1 MFLVFSSVVFSSS
14 HSSPTLTWLRN
25 LCALMILMIL
35 REFPS
40 VLKSL
45 TEDQKL
51 AIFTVFAEELAKN
64 IKLTKQ
70 VICEK
75 IASNNMLKD
84 LTSCPSSIKKVANYL
99 SYQQRR
105 SPDRPHPPSSTFT
118 RVGKWV
124 SALEETASRVSL
136 REV

>member
-14 HSSPTLTWLRN
+14 HSSPTLTWLRD
-25 LCALMILMIL
+25 LCALMIL
-35 REFPS
+35 RDFKS

-51 AIFTVFAEELAKN
+51 AISTLFTEELAKN

-70 VICEK
+70 VISEK

-105 SPDRPHPPSSTFT
+105 SPTGLTHLPAPCPPSH
-118 RVGKWV
+118 V
-124 SALEETASRVSL
+124 LESG
-136 REV
+136 